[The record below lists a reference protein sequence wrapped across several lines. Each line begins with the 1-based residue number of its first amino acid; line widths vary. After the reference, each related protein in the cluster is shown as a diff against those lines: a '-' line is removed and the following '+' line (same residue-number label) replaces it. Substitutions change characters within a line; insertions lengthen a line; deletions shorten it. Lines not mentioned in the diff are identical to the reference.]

1 MLTITVYM
9 RLREHT
15 ILKFLA
21 IILFTFELLAPPI
34 FSSFL
39 LTESPSSAEGSYLH
53 ASSHGSALAFLVG
66 EQMNEEEREGHED
79 DIILFHVNSFGSYL
93 TSVKRKSNHFPSI
106 TQTEKFEA
114 HPLYKL
120 HLAFLI

>member
-1 MLTITVYM
+1 
-9 RLREHT
+9 
-15 ILKFLA
+15 
-21 IILFTFELLAPPI
+21 
-34 FSSFL
+34 
-39 LTESPSSAEGSYLH
+39 
-53 ASSHGSALAFLVG
+53 
-66 EQMNEEEREGHED
+66 MNEEEREGHED

-120 HLAFLI
+120 HLAFLIWFFLSINFHFVEAKLQKQLHRL